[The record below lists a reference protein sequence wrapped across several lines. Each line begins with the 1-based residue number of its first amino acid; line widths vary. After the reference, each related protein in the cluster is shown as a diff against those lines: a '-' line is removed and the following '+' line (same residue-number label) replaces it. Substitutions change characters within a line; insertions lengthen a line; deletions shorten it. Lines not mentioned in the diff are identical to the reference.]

1 MWLLWGSSGVKI
13 DSAVLWLGRVKV
25 SSSDTRGI
33 SIARGKVVGAEGYR
47 VWLDK

>member
-13 DSAVLWLGRVKV
+13 DRVLWLSRVIV

-33 SIARGKVVGAEGYR
+33 SIGGGKVVGAEGYR